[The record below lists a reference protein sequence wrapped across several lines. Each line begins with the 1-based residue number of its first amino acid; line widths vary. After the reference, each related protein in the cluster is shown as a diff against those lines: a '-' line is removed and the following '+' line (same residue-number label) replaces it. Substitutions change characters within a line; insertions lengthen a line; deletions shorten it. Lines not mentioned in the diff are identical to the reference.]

1 MKNINV
7 IVVSGNLG
15 AAPEVNEKNG
25 VTYGRFSIAVN
36 SAWKTKGGDLKKRTD
51 WIPVVAFN
59 GLAHTLSNLNQGDH
73 VIVHGSLQ
81 TSTYERADQS
91 KAKSFEVRAQAIEFG
106 RRKAPAEGQ
115 VDESAG
121 QSASDELDDF

>member
-7 IVVSGNLG
+7 VVVSGNLG
-15 AAPEVNEKNG
+15 AAPEVNESNG

-36 SAWKTKGGDLKKRTD
+36 SAWKTRGGELKKRTD
-51 WIPVVAFN
+51 WIQVVAFN

-81 TSTYERADQS
+81 TSTYVRADQS
-91 KAKSFEVRAQAIEFG
+91 KVKSFEVRAQAIEFG
-106 RRKAPAEGQ
+106 RRKAVADDQ
-115 VDESAG
+115 SDEAAD
-121 QSASDELDDF
+121 QPEHDESDEL